1 MIWEFMNS
9 NDTQMFCTCLK
20 NYILYYNTTFF
31 YFCSK
36 KDIPVTNYRSHTL
49 YCARNMVKCPDCDIM
64 VAHGNENMELHRQ
77 EFHALRICD
86 QCGVSIEA
94 YKLPEHKVL
103 SVSLFDNTPN

>member
-1 MIWEFMNS
+1 MY
-9 NDTQMFCTCLK
+9 
-20 NYILYYNTTFF
+20 YIIAHQFF
-31 YFCSK
+31 IFCSK

-103 SVSLFDNTPN
+103 SVSLLDNTPN